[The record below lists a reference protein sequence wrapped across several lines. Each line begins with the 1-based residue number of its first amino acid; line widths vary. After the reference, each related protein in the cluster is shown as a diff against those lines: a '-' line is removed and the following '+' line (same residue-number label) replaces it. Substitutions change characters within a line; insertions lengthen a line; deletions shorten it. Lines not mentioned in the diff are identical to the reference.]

1 MNLVS
6 SVIYRQTGI
15 GASSMFARIG
25 GILAPLINLL
35 HNQSS
40 AIPQVIFGTSALL
53 AAGLALALP
62 ETANRPLPDRVEDAE
77 NWDLR
82 YQNHCKTAPVLS

>member
-1 MNLVS
+1 
-6 SVIYRQTGI
+6 
-15 GASSMFARIG
+15 MFARIG

-40 AIPQVIFGTSALL
+40 AIPQVIFGTTALL

-82 YQNHCKTAPVLS
+82 YENHSKTAPVPS

>member
-1 MNLVS
+1 
-6 SVIYRQTGI
+6 
-15 GASSMFARIG
+15 MFARIG

-35 HNQSS
+35 HNQRA

-77 NWDLR
+77 NWDRR
-82 YQNHCKTAPVLS
+82 YGNRSKTAPVPS